1 MLRLNHLRLVT
12 ALAVALMGGAACG
25 SDSPTSVAANGAPA
39 DVAARRSTG
48 TPALLACP
56 SSSTES
62 ATGVI
67 GALGGVLSVG
77 GTSVVIPA
85 NAVLA
90 PTSFTL
96 TVPASPYVEIEV
108 TAGGADHFVFEKAVL
123 VSIDYGRCGSSSLFA
138 PAHQAWNIDPDSKA
152 LLEQMAGVDVKL
164 THTVVFSTI
173 HFSGYALVDFY

>member
-1 MLRLNHLRLVT
+1 MHRLTHLHLT
-12 ALAVALMGGAACG
+12 IALGAALIAGAACG
-25 SDSPTSVAANGAPA
+25 ADSSTSAVAATRTPA
-39 DVAARRSTG
+39 AWGSSSSG
-48 TPALLACP
+48 TPTLLACP
-56 SSSTES
+56 SSTAQS
-62 ATGVI
+62 ATSVI

-108 TAGGADHFVFEKAVL
+108 TAGSADHFVFEKPVIVA
-123 VSIDYGRCGSSSLFA
+123 IDYGRCGSDSPSA
-138 PAHQAWNIDPDSKA
+138 PAHQAWNIDSDTKA
-152 LLEQMAGVDVKL
+152 LLEQMPGLDVKL
-164 THTVVFSTI
+164 AHTVIFSTI